1 MKTVI
6 AILSIVTISACSSTP
21 TVNGVK
27 YEKDQILSTSGDK
40 NEPQWAEDGETQPFT
55 FKDGKFWSV
64 GIATIAGTD
73 RPEAGLRI
81 AENHSRAAFA
91 KGIEN
96 KLEFIFQN
104 SEENTGFDSTQAK
117 FIGSEMSSLT
127 THSMVLEGHFWKR
140 IAQVQEDGSKKI
152 FYKLYALITMTE
164 SNMKQAIFSAIHKG
178 ENEHKLSNS
187 FEKQVSTQWN
197 RFVEGKT
204 DSTSGERSVA
214 SPEQSS
220 DKKVNE

>member
-1 MKTVI
+1 MKK
-6 AILSIVTISACSSTP
+6 SIGLFLVVVASGCSSTP
-21 TVNGVK
+21 VVNGVK
-27 YEKDQILSTSGDK
+27 YEKDQILSTSGDQSQ
-40 NEPQWAEDGETQPFT
+40 PQWAADGELQPFT
-55 FKDGKFWSV
+55 FKDGKFFSV
-64 GIATIAGTD
+64 GIATISGSD

-81 AENHSRAAFA
+81 AENNSRANFS

-96 KLEFIFQN
+96 KLEFVFQN

-140 IAQVQEDGSKKI
+140 YAQMQEDGSKKI
-152 FYKLYALITMTE
+152 FYKLYALTTMTE
-164 SNMKQAIFSAIHKG
+164 PEFKQAIFAAIHKG

-187 FEKQVSTQWN
+187 FEKQVATQWN

-204 DSTSGERSVA
+204 DSSSSDRTLA
-214 SPEQSS
+214 SPDQS
-220 DKKVNE
+220 KVNE